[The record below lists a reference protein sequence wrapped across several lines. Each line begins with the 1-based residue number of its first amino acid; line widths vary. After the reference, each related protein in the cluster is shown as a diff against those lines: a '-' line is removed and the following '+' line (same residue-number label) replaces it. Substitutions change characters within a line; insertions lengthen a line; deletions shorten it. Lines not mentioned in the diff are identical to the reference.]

1 MASMAKLPKAADDV
15 DQAGLAPYGEGR
27 VERLGVDELVAQDLR
42 GERVEQLLVCV
53 REVRHLLAYA
63 IMAGLLV
70 GVYAGLV
77 LLTIQVF
84 RVRTPGGGGRLH
96 AGGRGC
102 VQSAAAVAGGGPAFN
117 RARYDADQTVAVFA
131 ARLEDAVDL
140 DAVRDDLASVVHQAW
155 SPPTYRCGSTS
166 ATEVQLP
173 YMTGARVP
181 GRCGSLSDGGVP
193 GKGPTRPVAPY
204 GAVNYSA
211 EVRL

>member
-84 RVRTPGGGGRLH
+84 RVRTPV
-96 AGGRGC
+96 A
-102 VQSAAAVAGGGPAFN
+102 VAVSTPAAAAAFN
-117 RARYDADQTVAVFA
+117 PL
-131 ARLEDAVDL
+131 RLWRAVD
-140 DAVRDDLASVVHQAW
+140 R
-155 SPPTYRCGSTS
+155 RSTG
-166 ATEVQLP
+166 P
-173 YMTGARVP
+173 DMT
-181 GRCGSLSDGGVP
+181 
-193 GKGPTRPVAPY
+193 PTRPWLCSRR
-204 GAVNYSA
+204 GWKT
-211 EVRL
+211 RLT